1 MTIDYLQQNWALVI
15 ASVLGLGIALFVLF
29 RASQD
34 SRRGRLGSALTYM
47 RDRER
52 AAQAAEKAIGKANA
66 RIERLQAK
74 AASVAPK
81 QLEEARDTL
90 VEAREL
96 AKLID
101 DQLLIARNNVRLLI
115 TEEYPPKRHAAM
127 RSKYLGESN

>member
-29 RASQD
+29 RVSQD